1 MSDNI
6 SCCGRNCYE
15 CIHFPHDC
23 LGCNEIK
30 GRVFWLEF
38 VDEVI
43 CPIFNCCI
51 NKKEF
56 IDCGIC
62 AEHPCY
68 RYFEEKSAVP
78 DEVACIET
86 EIETE
91 LQIIHPKWIDI
102 KVS

>member
-1 MSDNI
+1 MTDNI

-23 LGCNEIK
+23 IGCNDIK
-30 GRVFWLEF
+30 GRVFWLEY

-43 CPIFNCCI
+43 CPIYNCCN
-51 NKKEF
+51 NKKEYL
-56 IDCGIC
+56 DCGIC

-68 RYFEEKSAVP
+68 RYFEEENTLKI
-78 DEVACIET
+78 EKIACAET
-86 EIETE
+86 EI
-91 LQIIHPKWIDI
+91 QVIKPKWIDI